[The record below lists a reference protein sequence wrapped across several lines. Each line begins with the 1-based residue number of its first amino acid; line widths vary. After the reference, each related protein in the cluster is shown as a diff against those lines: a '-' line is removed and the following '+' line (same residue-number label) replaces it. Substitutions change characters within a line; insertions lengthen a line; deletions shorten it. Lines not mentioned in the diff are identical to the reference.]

1 MMMGLKTR
9 THGDLLLRSLEDLK
23 KWEFRKFKDKLS
35 DLPHSYKCSISR
47 GLLEDADFILTK
59 NLMINIYGEEEALH
73 VALQVFK
80 MINLMGPAEEL
91 QLKMSQKG
99 KLGELNRHEDIKR
112 EWRAQY
118 MKLMRN
124 EYKCIEENNSR
135 MGETVSLEKRYTNLL
150 LINGHQ
156 DEEDRK
162 NALSSTG
169 RSHIEIMNIRTSNKY
184 SSITTQSL
192 FEPNEDGLI
201 PTTVVLVGPAGIG
214 KTMTTQKIM
223 LQWASGH
230 LFGDKFDYVF
240 HVSCREI
247 NILKGVKNIAGL
259 ISKTCKMSFS
269 NDLAL
274 SILSDCR
281 KILFI
286 FDGFDELRWSMEND
300 QESYVCDDDPFEEA
314 HRETLIKSLLMKQI
328 VKEAS
333 LIITTRPFALEKLKN
348 FIKRPRYVEVLG
360 FTGQDRQEYF
370 SRFFQNEELAAK
382 ALNVIKENE
391 IIYTMCAIPII
402 CWIVCTVLKPK
413 IKQDLKLSDYNTATS
428 IYLLYLKGLIKYHG
442 RNQPITPCL
451 KKLCSLAN
459 EGVLNRKIM
468 FDEGDLKRH
477 GIEISEVESVFL
489 NENIFYRE
497 IETQT
502 FYSFIHLSVQEFF
515 AALHYG
521 FVEEI
526 KEETFLPEICKGN
539 SLLEQCRH
547 RPHLTLTIR
556 FLVGL
561 SSAKCPKETLSN
573 LGCSLQVTTAME
585 LWFTG
590 DNPSRFCTEA
600 IYCLYETQDS
610 DLLKRLMTRSSDI
623 VFEHSWYW
631 SNNYNKELTYCIKHC
646 SWVSSL
652 TFLNYKLDSKEQV
665 EFFNLLMRFSMLC
678 FSKCQF
684 ANLEDSDPEEEQI
697 SFLLRL
703 SDQQSRIQE
712 LRFNESFLPTPL
724 CNDLHMLVR
733 SQSLTKLCLTWRALL
748 PSGVKYLCEGL
759 RHPSCTLQE
768 LSLAGCRLV
777 PSSCEDLS
785 SVISTNHSLKKMDL
799 SCNFLGDSGVKFL
812 CEGLKHPGCT
822 LQKLRLSECELTSS
836 CCDDLCSVLMTNQF
850 LTKLDLS
857 NNSLQDGVKL
867 LCKGL
872 RHPGCPLQKLRLWGC
887 NLESSCCE
895 DLHSVI
901 ITNSTLIKME
911 VSMYICEEQTES
923 ELQELCERFSSL
935 ACVSEKKNSF
945 YRSELTLKYRKHEK
959 ILHNLQ

>member
-712 LRFNESFLPTPL
+712 LR
-724 CNDLHMLVR
+724 
-733 SQSLTKLCLTWRALL
+733 
-748 PSGVKYLCEGL
+748 
-759 RHPSCTLQE
+759 
-768 LSLAGCRLV
+768 
-777 PSSCEDLS
+777 
-785 SVISTNHSLKKMDL
+785 
-799 SCNFLGDSGVKFL
+799 
-812 CEGLKHPGCT
+812 
-822 LQKLRLSECELTSS
+822 LSECELTSS

>member
-1 MMMGLKTR
+1 MMMNKKIT

-23 KWEFRKFKDKLS
+23 KWEFRRFKDKLS
-35 DLPHSYKCSISR
+35 DLPSSDKCSISR
-47 GLLEDADFILTK
+47 GPLEDADFIVTK
-59 NLMINIYGEEEALH
+59 NLMIQTYGEKDALH
-73 VALQVFK
+73 VALQIFK

-91 QLKMSQKG
+91 QVKMSQKG
-99 KLGELNRHEDIKR
+99 KFWEINRPEDIKR
-112 EWRAQY
+112 EWRVQY
-118 MKLMRN
+118 VELMRN

-135 MGETVSLEKRYTNLL
+135 LGETVNLDKRYTNLL

-162 NALSSTG
+162 NALLSTG
-169 RSHIEIMNIRTSNKY
+169 RSHIEIMNIGTSNKY
-184 SSITTQSL
+184 SSITIQSL

-223 LQWASGH
+223 LEWASGNV
-230 LFGDKFDYVF
+230 FSERFDYVF
-240 HVSCREI
+240 HLSCREI
-247 NILKGVKNIAGL
+247 NILTGVKNIAGL
-259 ISKTCKMSFS
+259 ICKTCKISFS
-269 NDLAL
+269 KDLAL

-286 FDGFDELRWSMEND
+286 FDGFDELRWSMEDD
-300 QESYVCDDDPFEEA
+300 QEHYTSDDDPFEKA
-314 HRETLIKSLLMKQI
+314 HKETLIKSLLMKQI

-333 LIITTRPFALEKLKN
+333 LIITTRPFALEKLKK

-370 SRFFQNEELAAK
+370 SRFFQNEEHAAK

-391 IIYTMCAIPII
+391 IIYTMCAVPII
-402 CWIVCTVLKPK
+402 CWIVCTVMKPY
-413 IKQDLKLSDYNTATS
+413 IKQDLKLTDYNTATS

-459 EGVLNRKIM
+459 EGILKRKIM
-468 FDEGDLKRH
+468 FDEGDLERH
-477 GIEISEVESVFL
+477 GLQISEVESVFL
-489 NENIFYRE
+489 NENIFCRE

-515 AALHYG
+515 AALYYG
-521 FVEEI
+521 FLEEA

-547 RPHLTLTIR
+547 HPHLTLTIR

-561 SSAKCPKETLSN
+561 SSVKCPKEALSN
-573 LGCSLQVTTAME
+573 LGCSLQVTHAME
-585 LWFTG
+585 QWFTG

-600 IYCLYETQDS
+600 IYCLYETQNNE
-610 DLLKRLMTRSSDI
+610 LLKRLMTRSSDL

-631 SNNYNKELTYCIKHC
+631 SNTYNKELAYCINHC
-646 SWVSSL
+646 SWDSSL
-652 TFLNYKLDSKEQV
+652 TFLSYKLDSKEQ
-665 EFFNLLMRFSMLC
+665 EKLLNLLIRFSKLC
-678 FSKCQF
+678 FSRCQF
-684 ANLEDSDPEEEQI
+684 AAPEDLDPADEQI
-697 SFLLRL
+697 SFILRL
-703 SDQQSRIQE
+703 SDQQSKIQE
-712 LRFNESFLPTPL
+712 LRFNESFLRPPL
-724 CNDLHMLVR
+724 CNDLPALVK
-733 SQSLTKLCLTWRALL
+733 SQSLLKLCLTWKTLL
-748 PSGVKYLCEGL
+748 PSGVKSLCQGL

-768 LSLAGCRLV
+768 LSLAGCRLG

-785 SVISTNHSLKKMDL
+785 SVIITNHMLKRMNL
-799 SCNFLGDSGVKFL
+799 SCNFLKDSGVKVL

-822 LQKLRLSECELTSS
+822 LQELRLSECELTSS
-836 CCDDLCSVLMTNQF
+836 CCEDLCSVLMTNQF

-857 NNSLQDGVKL
+857 NNSLHDGVKL

-887 NLESSCCE
+887 DLESSCCE

-901 ITNSTLIKME
+901 ITNSTLMEME
-911 VSMYICEEQTES
+911 VSMYICEELTES
-923 ELQELCERFSSL
+923 DVQELCERFSNL

-945 YRSELTLKYRKHEK
+945 YRSKLTLKYRKHEK
-959 ILHNLQ
+959 